1 MTRDASGS
9 SLVLFV
15 SVRTLHF
22 LGKTEGLCCVATRT
36 KIEQGQLLYGA
47 YFSAASFSSMQLP
60 LVLAGSGG
68 SQRACKSDQWGV

>member
-47 YFSAASFSSMQLP
+47 YFSVASFSSM
-60 LVLAGSGG
+60 
-68 SQRACKSDQWGV
+68 